1 MISYETI
8 TGTVCFSNEY
18 LAKLIGNAVQS
29 CYGVVKM
36 VPSKKQK
43 VFKPFN
49 RDNYIDKGINVKG
62 NINTV
67 CVDLHIAVIYGININ
82 TIANSITEA
91 VKYTVKQAT
100 GISVSKVTVRI
111 DDIVTE

>member
-1 MISYETI
+1 MIAYETM

-29 CYGVVKM
+29 CYGVVGM
-36 VPSKKQK
+36 VPSRKQK
-43 VFKPFN
+43 VFNIFKNP
-49 RDNYIDKGINVKG
+49 NYIDKGINVSG
-62 NINTV
+62 DINNV
-67 CVDLHIAVIYGININ
+67 LVDLHIAVIYGININ

-100 GISVSKVTVRI
+100 GINVSKVTVRV

>member
-8 TGTVCFSNEY
+8 TGTVSFSNEY
-18 LAKLIGNAVQS
+18 LAKLIGNAVQN

-36 VPSKKQK
+36 VPNRKQK
-43 VFKPFN
+43 VFNFLN
-49 RDNYIDKGINVKG
+49 RDNYIDKGITVKG
-62 NINTV
+62 NSNKAVI
-67 CVDLHIAVIYGININ
+67 DLHIAVIYGININ

-91 VKYTVKQAT
+91 VKYVVKSAT
-100 GISVSKVTVRI
+100 GIKVTKVTVRV